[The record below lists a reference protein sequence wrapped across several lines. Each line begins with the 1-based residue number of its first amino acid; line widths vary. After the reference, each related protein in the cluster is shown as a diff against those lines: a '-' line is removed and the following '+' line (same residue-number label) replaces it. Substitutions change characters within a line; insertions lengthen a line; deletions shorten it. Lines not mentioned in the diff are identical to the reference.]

1 MTPLYHFITSCG
13 LYYIVYGADG
23 PPKYIRARLYT
34 YHFTAPGSAEWW
46 VREEQGEYLPAL
58 SRDHQQLRDI
68 LTRCSP
74 PLS

>member
-1 MTPLYHFITSCG
+1 M
-13 LYYIVYGADG
+13 YIVYGADG

-68 LTRCSP
+68 LTRCYYAVLILE
-74 PLS
+74 LSTNLREASL